1 MSRGHYEKTAD
12 RNGNMTIVLFS
23 LYVLGPFHSTKTSG
37 LNFRQ
42 LPVAIGT
49 AFSKI
54 SKKRTTSR
62 GIPKFLETFFPEG
75 FFPFNFVPES
85 SRIFGWMVPISEI
98 QKFPEFLET
107 FLGNVCTICRSFQIL
122 ESFGWMESHRPL
134 LSQCRSS
141 HNALENC
148 FFQISSYSRAYV
160 RKDKGRRFKQNM

>member
-23 LYVLGPFHSTKTSG
+23 LYVLGPFHSTKISG
-37 LNFRQ
+37 LNFRH

-54 SKKRTTSR
+54 SKKRTTLR

-107 FLGNVCTICRSFQIL
+107 FLGKVCTICRSFQIL
-122 ESFGWMESHRPL
+122 ES
-134 LSQCRSS
+134 
-141 HNALENC
+141 
-148 FFQISSYSRAYV
+148 YV
-160 RKDKGRRFKQNM
+160 LNGKPSPFVFPVQVKS